1 MSVISVNIATMTQK
15 YRKNKKI
22 LSLRAFSDF
31 LPEFIVKSLIFFSV
45 LSGNVIGKNIQ
56 NKGHYK

>member
-1 MSVISVNIATMTQK
+1 MSVISVTIATMTQK

-22 LSLRAFSDF
+22 LSLIAFSAF
-31 LPEFIVKSLIFFSV
+31 LPEFIVKSLIFFSI
-45 LSGNVIGKNIQ
+45 LSSNVIGKNIQ